1 MATFMRG
8 SCHLDR
14 SSNVKIGVEY
24 KIIFVVAFFSAVI
37 KCFLGHLKDLEKV
50 GDSITKIAEQ
60 FVFLY
65 NPAKHKKVNKHFKI

>member
-1 MATFMRG
+1 MHG
-8 SCHLDR
+8 SCHLDGR
-14 SSNVKIGVEY
+14 QMLKLVLNIKL
-24 KIIFVVAFFSAVI
+24 FLLLRFFSAVI